1 MPGERIV
8 YLFMASLEA
17 VNDFAFS
24 FFLKKNPSFFFVG
37 GCEIDRYPAHRWN
50 ARDMRTQLQVQLV
63 EEGKISKQLED
74 HRDKV
79 HPNVCT
85 IL

>member
-24 FFLKKNPSFFFVG
+24 FFLKKKPSFFFVG
-37 GCEIDRYPAHRWN
+37 GLFLLFSYIY
-50 ARDMRTQLQVQLV
+50 
-63 EEGKISKQLED
+63 I
-74 HRDKV
+74 
-79 HPNVCT
+79 NV
-85 IL
+85 

>member
-24 FFLKKNPSFFFVG
+24 FFLKKTLFFFVG
-37 GCEIDRYPAHRWN
+37 GLFLLFSYIY
-50 ARDMRTQLQVQLV
+50 
-63 EEGKISKQLED
+63 I
-74 HRDKV
+74 
-79 HPNVCT
+79 NV
-85 IL
+85 